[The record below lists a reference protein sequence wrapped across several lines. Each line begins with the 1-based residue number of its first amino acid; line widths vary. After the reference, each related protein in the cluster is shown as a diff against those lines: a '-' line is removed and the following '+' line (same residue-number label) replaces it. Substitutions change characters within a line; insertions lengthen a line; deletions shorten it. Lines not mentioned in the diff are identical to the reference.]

1 VLKNSKHLDILT
13 IKKIKIMK
21 TIMSGLSILSFVL
34 YFLCVVV
41 LHFKL
46 GNDTVNLVCDIY
58 LVVMVVVYGYYGTK
72 IWWETLDK

>member
-1 VLKNSKHLDILT
+1 MLKNSKHLDILT
-13 IKKIKIMK
+13 IKLKIMK

>member
-1 VLKNSKHLDILT
+1 
-13 IKKIKIMK
+13 MK
-21 TIMSGLSILSFVL
+21 TIMSVLSILSFVL

-72 IWWETLDK
+72 IWWETLNK

>member
-1 VLKNSKHLDILT
+1 
-13 IKKIKIMK
+13 MK
-21 TIMSGLSILSFVL
+21 TIINSLSVLSFVL
-34 YFLCVVV
+34 YFVCVVV

-58 LVVMVVVYGYYGTK
+58 LVVIAIVYGYYGLK

>member
-1 VLKNSKHLDILT
+1 MLKISKHLDILT
-13 IKKIKIMK
+13 IKLKIMK
-21 TIMSGLSILSFVL
+21 TIMSGLLILSFVL